1 MTPDVRFEE
10 MKRFSQ
16 CLAVLVAPAIMTGCA
31 STKAYFVD
39 RGRDAA
45 DIFTI
50 TAGVGA
56 GAKVRVGPLHAG
68 IFGNHDIVG
77 VRGGTIDIFGLD
89 PNRSF
94 ALDVET
100 LLIPIPGPYRDKV
113 FAVDMF
119 IGPGPAGRHRTAQ
132 FEHLSPVPLCYT
144 SGLRPQQY
152 TQIEL
157 AGGLLATLRLGF
169 NPGELLDFL
178 LGWTTLDI
186 YGDDIEEAKERRS
199 NPTSEGIRQPAD
211 GLPKPS
217 M

>member
-1 MTPDVRFEE
+1 
-10 MKRFSQ
+10 MKRVFQ
-16 CLAVLVAPAIMTGCA
+16 CLAALVALAIMTGCA
-31 STKAYFVD
+31 SNKAYFVD

-56 GAKVRVGPLHAG
+56 GAKARAGPLHAG

-77 VRGGTIDIFGLD
+77 LRGGTIDIFGLD

-94 ALDVET
+94 ALDIET

-119 IGPGPAGRHRTAQ
+119 IGPSPAGRHRTAQ
-132 FEHLSPVPLCYT
+132 FEHLSPLPLCYT
-144 SGLRPQQY
+144 SGLRPNQY
-152 TQIEL
+152 TQVEL

-169 NPGELLDFL
+169 NPGELVDFV

-186 YGDDIEEAKERRS
+186 YRDDIERRRNLKS
-199 NPTSEGIRQPAD
+199 NQVPEDTARVHQE
-211 GLPKPS
+211 
-217 M
+217 